1 MPSKLR
7 GFSHPDVCWES
18 CTMSCRQSRRLLENM
33 EDNFLTQKG
42 SDTAPLV
49 GICHPAKL
57 NSPQGSSGFDEVLFG
72 YTQEF
77 TQLKQNQQ
85 ILQVIE
91 TYSTHTDNLT
101 TDFLGPNHIPGEGRQ
116 SKPGFILSLNLK
128 IRSTFILQTAAE
140 GNPVGAGEN
149 IIFGLFFFLTAA
161 TQDNHTRKSRIPAP
175 HSPPVP
181 AADLVP
187 AATVNGLATAGRDLV
202 WWHRANSSAAF
213 DLFWTPIILHI
224 SF

>member
-116 SKPGFILSLNLK
+116 SKRLSIQKKKPPKKTLKNKTKQQQQQPKKKTTYTHTQKTPDRTTEDYFSNRSVNTKILK
-128 IRSTFILQTAAE
+128 C
-140 GNPVGAGEN
+140 
-149 IIFGLFFFLTAA
+149 
-161 TQDNHTRKSRIPAP
+161 
-175 HSPPVP
+175 
-181 AADLVP
+181 
-187 AATVNGLATAGRDLV
+187 
-202 WWHRANSSAAF
+202 
-213 DLFWTPIILHI
+213 
-224 SF
+224 

>member
-101 TDFLGPNHIPGEGRQ
+101 TDFLELPVLCTTLPQFHLSDGPNHIPGEGRQ
-116 SKPGFILSLNLK
+116 TWLHFVLKPEDKKHLY
-128 IRSTFILQTAAE
+128 STNSHSRQPHQE
-140 GNPVGAGEN
+140 
-149 IIFGLFFFLTAA
+149 
-161 TQDNHTRKSRIPAP
+161 KSDSCTPQ
-175 HSPPVP
+175 S
-181 AADLVP
+181 
-187 AATVNGLATAGRDLV
+187 T
-202 WWHRANSSAAF
+202 SS
-213 DLFWTPIILHI
+213 
-224 SF
+224 SC

>member
-128 IRSTFILQTAAE
+128 IRSTFILQTA
-140 GNPVGAGEN
+140 
-149 IIFGLFFFLTAA
+149 